1 MALAA
6 IVKVR
11 IRSIKWLGTNKF
23 VRQKSY
29 RKYIFQKYLW
39 GCFAPER
46 L

>member
-23 VRQKSY
+23 VRAKSHTGSTFS
-29 RKYIFQKYLW
+29 KNIFGAVLHL
-39 GCFAPER
+39 R
-46 L
+46 D